1 MNIDYIEDLIN
12 RENINLVNTYLE
24 DSAGAYIN
32 YKKLNVIIYDTTKI
46 KSSTYKKEVLAEE
59 LRTLLLWCYLQI

>member
-59 LRTLLLWCYLQI
+59 LRTLLL

>member
-32 YKKLNVIIYDTTKI
+32 HKKLNVIIYDTTKI

-59 LRTLLLWCYLQI
+59 LRTLLL

>member
-24 DSAGAYIN
+24 DSPGAYIN

-46 KSSTYKKEVLAEE
+46 QSSTYKKEVLAEE
-59 LRTLLLWCYLQI
+59 LRALLL

>member
-1 MNIDYIEDLIN
+1 MNINYIEDLIN

-59 LRTLLLWCYLQI
+59 LRTLLL

>member
-46 KSSTYKKEVLAEE
+46 KSSTSKKEVLAEE
-59 LRTLLLWCYLQI
+59 LRTLLL

>member
-12 RENINLVNTYLE
+12 RENINLVNTYFE

-59 LRTLLLWCYLQI
+59 LRPLLL

>member
-1 MNIDYIEDLIN
+1 MSIDYIEDLIN

-59 LRTLLLWCYLQI
+59 LRTLLL

>member
-12 RENINLVNTYLE
+12 RENINLANTYLE

-32 YKKLNVIIYDTTKI
+32 YKKLNVIIYDTTVKSTINICAI
-46 KSSTYKKEVLAEE
+46 KPNFPS
-59 LRTLLLWCYLQI
+59 

>member
-46 KSSTYKKEVLAEE
+46 KSSTDKKEVLAEE
-59 LRTLLLWCYLQI
+59 LRTLLL

>member
-1 MNIDYIEDLIN
+1 MNIDYIED
-12 RENINLVNTYLE
+12 LVNTYLE

-59 LRTLLLWCYLQI
+59 LRTLLL

>member
-46 KSSTYKKEVLAEE
+46 KSSTYKKEVLVEE
-59 LRTLLLWCYLQI
+59 LRTLLL

>member
-59 LRTLLLWCYLQI
+59 LRKLLL

>member
-32 YKKLNVIIYDTTKI
+32 YKKLSDRK
-46 KSSTYKKEVLAEE
+46 
-59 LRTLLLWCYLQI
+59 

>member
-46 KSSTYKKEVLAEE
+46 KSSTYKKEVLIEE
-59 LRTLLLWCYLQI
+59 LRTLLL

>member
-46 KSSTYKKEVLAEE
+46 KFSTYKKKVLAEE
-59 LRTLLLWCYLQI
+59 LRTLLL

>member
-32 YKKLNVIIYDTTKI
+32 YKKLNVIIY
-46 KSSTYKKEVLAEE
+46 STYKKEVLAEE
-59 LRTLLLWCYLQI
+59 LRTLLL

>member
-12 RENINLVNTYLE
+12 RENINLINTYLE

-59 LRTLLLWCYLQI
+59 LRTLLL